1 MGWLFLSDC
10 ILKIYLAPPGG
21 FFCVPKTTE
30 WFFLY
35 SMRASDSLLPK
46 AIASFT
52 NC

>member
-21 FFCVPKTTE
+21 FFCFSKIPE
-30 WFFLY
+30 CFFLY
-35 SMRASDSLLPK
+35 SMRASDRFFPK

-52 NC
+52 NF